1 MVNVQMVQ
9 TIKYKVVREVGKVE
23 IRAYPKIVIAKV
35 EDPNADA
42 FSLLYNFIT
51 GGNKR
56 KEKVKMTTPV
66 VSQKIAM
73 TSPLLSDVGSMAFVM
88 PEEFTLETTP
98 EPSDNRVSIAEI
110 PERLVAA
117 LCFSGGWSEAHFEKE
132 TQELLDELAKA
143 EIKTKGKVF
152 TMLYN
157 PPFIPGF
164 LRRNEVAVEVEQH
177 PATLI

>member
-1 MVNVQMVQ
+1 MVH
-9 TIKYKVVREVGKVE
+9 TIKYKVVRDIGKVE
-23 IRAYPKIVIAKV
+23 IRAYPKTIVAKV
-35 EDPNADA
+35 EDTNVDA

-51 GGNKR
+51 GGNKQR
-56 KEKVKMTTPV
+56 EKFKMTSPV

-73 TSPLLSDVGSMAFVM
+73 TSPVLSDTGSMAFVM
-88 PEEFTLETTP
+88 PEELTLETTP

-110 PERLVAA
+110 PERLIAA

-164 LRRNEVAVEVEQH
+164 LRRNEVAVEVEE
-177 PATLI
+177 PVAPLT

>member
-1 MVNVQMVQ
+1 MENEKMVQ
-9 TIKYKVVREVGKVE
+9 TIKYKVIREVGKVE
-23 IRAYPKIVIAKV
+23 IRAYPKIIVAKV
-35 EDPNADA
+35 QDPNADA

-51 GGNKR
+51 GGNKQ
-56 KEKVKMTTPV
+56 KEKVKMTAPV

-73 TSPLLSDVGSMAFVM
+73 TSPVLSDTGSMAFVM
-88 PEEFTLETTP
+88 PEEFALETTP

-164 LRRNEVAVEVEQH
+164 LRRNEVAVEVED
-177 PATLI
+177 PAAPLI

>member
-1 MVNVQMVQ
+1 MVQ
-9 TIKYKVVREVGKVE
+9 TIKYKVVREVGKLE
-23 IRAYPKIVIAKV
+23 IRLYPKIVVAKV
-35 EDPNADA
+35 EDPNVDA

-51 GGNKR
+51 GGNKQ
-56 KEKVKMTTPV
+56 KEKVKMTSPV
-66 VSQKIAM
+66 VSQKIEM
-73 TSPLLSDVGSMAFVM
+73 TSPVLSDMGSMAFVM

-98 EPSDNRVSIAEI
+98 KPSDSRVIVAEI

-132 TQELLDELAKA
+132 KQELLEELTNAG
-143 EIKTKGKVF
+143 IKTKGKVF

-164 LRRNEVAVEVEQH
+164 LRRNEVAIEVDTKTT
-177 PATLI
+177 PLV

>member
-1 MVNVQMVQ
+1 MVQ
-9 TIKYKVVREVGKVE
+9 TIKYKIVRTIGKVE

-51 GGNKR
+51 GGNR
-56 KEKVKMTTPV
+56 QKEKVKMTSPV

-73 TSPLLSDVGSMAFVM
+73 TSPVLSDVGSMAFVM
-88 PEEFTLETTP
+88 PVEFTLETTP

-110 PERLVAA
+110 PGRLVAA

-132 TQELLDELAKA
+132 TRELLDELTKA
-143 EIKTKGKVF
+143 EIKTKGNVF

-164 LRRNEVAVEVEQH
+164 LRRNEVAIEVEE
-177 PATLI
+177 PTAPLI

>member
-1 MVNVQMVQ
+1 MVQ
-9 TIKYKVVREVGKVE
+9 TVKYKVVREVGKVE
-23 IRAYPKIVIAKV
+23 IRVYPKIVIAKV
-35 EDPNADA
+35 EDPNVDA
-42 FSLLYNFIT
+42 FNLLYNFIT
-51 GGNKR
+51 GGNKQ
-56 KEKVKMTTPV
+56 KEKVKMTSPV

-73 TSPLLSDVGSMAFVM
+73 TSPVLSDTGAMAFVM

-98 EPSDNRVSIAEI
+98 EPSDNRVKIAEI

-164 LRRNEVAVEVEQH
+164 LRRNEVAIEVEN
-177 PATLI
+177 PTAPLI

>member
-1 MVNVQMVQ
+1 MVQ

-23 IRAYPKIVIAKV
+23 IRVYPKIVIAKV
-35 EDPNADA
+35 EDPNVDA

-51 GGNKR
+51 GGNKQ
-56 KEKVKMTTPV
+56 KEKVKMTSPV

-73 TSPLLSDVGSMAFVM
+73 TSPVLSDTGAMAFVM

-98 EPSDNRVSIAEI
+98 EPSDSRVIIAEI
-110 PERLVAA
+110 PERLVGA

-143 EIKTKGKVF
+143 GIKTKGKVF

-164 LRRNEVAVEVEQH
+164 LRRNEVAIELEDSTA
-177 PATLI
+177 PLI